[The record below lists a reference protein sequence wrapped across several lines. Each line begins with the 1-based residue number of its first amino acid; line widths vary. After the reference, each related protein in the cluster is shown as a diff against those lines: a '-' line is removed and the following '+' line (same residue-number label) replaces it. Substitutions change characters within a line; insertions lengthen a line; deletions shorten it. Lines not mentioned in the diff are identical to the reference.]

1 MQHPRPTAA
10 RVLPLRES
18 RLALGWNPAGAT
30 SKKCVQT
37 VVMLRTEYGGLLF
50 LSIFPLQFTEPK
62 SIFPVF
68 SFPKGFNEWSSVMA
82 REFPIS
88 KIRNIGIMAH
98 IDAGKTTCSERILF
112 YAGKTHKLGEVHD
125 GAAVLDWMPQ
135 ERERGITITSAAT
148 SLTWKGHQLSL
159 IDTPGHVDF
168 TVEVERSLRVLDGA
182 VALFCA
188 VGGVQPQ
195 SEKVWHQSEKYN
207 VPKVAFINKMDRTG
221 ADFYGVLTEIQEEL
235 GANAVPVVIPI
246 GQEENFKG
254 LVDLLTMKAIFY
266 DEESQGQDFN
276 EVEIPAEL
284 LGEAQKWRANLV
296 EKCAEQDDSLLEK
309 FLETGDLS
317 EEEIQTILRKATI
330 ARRVVPIYCGSA
342 FKNKGVQRLLDGVVR
357 CLPAPNE
364 IPPIICAKEPEENTR
379 EPSDDSHFSALAFKI
394 MSDKHSGKLTYIRVY
409 SGTLKTGQSVY
420 NSTQDKM
427 QRVGRILRMHANR
440 QEQLDAAYTGDIVA
454 IVGLANT
461 RTGDTICSEDH
472 PIHLEAIEFPA
483 PVVSISIAPATQAEN
498 EKLGEALHRLADEDP
513 TFTVHFDPETT
524 ETIISG
530 MGELHLE
537 IIVDRLK
544 REFGV
549 VANVGRPEVAY
560 RETGTQAMDGVYK
573 HVKQSGGRG
582 QYAHIC
588 LKLEPL
594 DPGGGFEF
602 VNDVVGGR
610 IPANF
615 IPAVEKGVIKAMLSG
630 PYAGY
635 PVVDMKVTLY
645 DGSYHD
651 VDSSDF
657 AFQEAGRAG
666 FKELF
671 QKSHPELLEPVMS
684 VEVVTPE
691 EFMGSASGSICQRRG
706 RIETM
711 ESKGGLKLITGMV
724 PLSEMFGYANSLR
737 SMSQG
742 RASFTM
748 HFERYEAVPF
758 FLTEQIIKKRREENK
773 IR

>member
-1 MQHPRPTAA
+1 
-10 RVLPLRES
+10 
-18 RLALGWNPAGAT
+18 
-30 SKKCVQT
+30 
-37 VVMLRTEYGGLLF
+37 
-50 LSIFPLQFTEPK
+50 
-62 SIFPVF
+62 
-68 SFPKGFNEWSSVMA
+68 
-82 REFPIS
+82 
-88 KIRNIGIMAH
+88 MAH

-112 YAGKTHKLGEVHD
+112 YAGKTHKIGEVHD

-148 SLTWKGHQLSL
+148 SLTWKDHQLSL

-182 VALFCA
+182 IALFCA

-207 VPKVAFINKMDRTG
+207 VPKLAFINKMDRTG
-221 ADFYGVLTEIQEEL
+221 ADFYSVVGEIQHEL

-246 GQEENFKG
+246 GQEENFRG
-254 LVDLLTMKAIFY
+254 IVDLLTMKAIFY
-266 DEESQGQDFN
+266 DEESQGQSFREED
-276 EVEIPAEL
+276 IPAEL
-284 LGEAQKWRANLV
+284 LSDAKKWRANLV
-296 EKCAEQDDSLLEK
+296 EKCAEQDDGLLEK

-317 EEEIQTILRKATI
+317 FDEMQTILRKATI
-330 ARRVVPIYCGSA
+330 ARRVVPVYCGSA
-342 FKNKGVQRLLDGVVR
+342 FKNKGVQRVLDGVVR
-357 CLPAPNE
+357 LLPAPNE
-364 IPPIICAKEPEENTR
+364 IPPIICAKEAEANKR
-379 EPSDDSHFSALAFKI
+379 EPSDDAPFAALAFKI
-394 MSDKHSGKLTYIRVY
+394 MSDKHSGKLTYIRIY
-409 SGTLKTGQSVY
+409 SGTLRTGQPVY

-440 QEQLDAAYTGDIVA
+440 QEQLDEAYTGDIVA
-454 IVGLANT
+454 IVGLSNT
-461 RTGDTICSEDH
+461 RTGDTICSEEH
-472 PIHLEAIEFPA
+472 PIQLEAIEFPT
-483 PVVSISIAPATQAEN
+483 PVVSISIAPCSQADN

-513 TFTVHFDPETT
+513 TFTVHYDPETN

-544 REFGV
+544 REFNV
-549 VANVGRPEVAY
+549 AANVGRPEVAY
-560 RETGTQAMDGVYK
+560 RETATRAVEGVYK
-573 HVKQSGGRG
+573 HIKQSGGRG
-582 QYAHIC
+582 QFAHVC
-588 LKLEPL
+588 LRLEPM

-602 VNDVVGGR
+602 VNDIVGGR
-610 IPANF
+610 IPSNF
-615 IPAVEKGVIKAMLSG
+615 IPSVEKGVIKAMVSG

-635 PVVDMKVTLY
+635 PVVDMKVSLY

-671 QKSHPELLEPVMS
+671 QKCHPELLEPVMS

-691 EFMGSASGSICQRRG
+691 EFMGAASGSICQRRG

-711 ESKGGLKLITGMV
+711 ENKAGLKVITGMV

-742 RASFTM
+742 RACFTM
-748 HFERYEAVPF
+748 HFEHYEAVPF
-758 FLTEQIIKKRREENK
+758 ALTEQIIKKRREENK